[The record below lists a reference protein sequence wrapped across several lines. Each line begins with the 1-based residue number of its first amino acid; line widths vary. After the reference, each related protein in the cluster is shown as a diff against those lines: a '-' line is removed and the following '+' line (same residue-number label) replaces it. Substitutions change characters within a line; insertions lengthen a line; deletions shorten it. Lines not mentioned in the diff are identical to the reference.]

1 MEGLFPKKTE
11 VNKIMPKEAF
21 YKKLTLSN
29 EVKSSF
35 VSDIK
40 KIVWTN
46 KFSKDTLN
54 VEMGKEVSE
63 ILVLEIEVKKQDINY
78 KILEAIAKQ
87 NSHKIL
93 FILKYEDLIQT
104 VVFYKKIYRT
114 SWDICDNIRLE
125 VIGLSL
131 DEVWDNFV
139 EQIVFGEVADNNI
152 STEEKIMCYEEQI
165 KIHKEI
171 EKLEKDAWKEKQ
183 PKRKF
188 ELVEKINKLK
198 EAIKENEII

>member
-1 MEGLFPKKTE
+1 MEGLFPKRTE

-21 YKKLTLSN
+21 YKKLTFSN

-54 VEMGKEVSE
+54 IEVGKDVAE

-93 FILKYEDLIQT
+93 FILKYEDLVQV

-125 VIGLSL
+125 VTGLSL

-139 EQIVFGEVADNNI
+139 EQIVFGEVTDKSI
-152 STEEKIMCYEEQI
+152 STEEKIIRYEEQSR
-165 KIHKEI
+165 IHKEI
-171 EKLEKDAWKEKQ
+171 EKLEKEAWKEKQ

-188 ELVEKINKLK
+188 ELVEQINKLK
-198 EAIKENEII
+198 KKV

>member
-1 MEGLFPKKTE
+1 MFPKKTE
-11 VNKIMPKEAF
+11 VNKMMPKEAF
-21 YKKLTLSN
+21 YKKLALN
-29 EVKSSF
+29 NDLKLSF

-54 VEMGKEVSE
+54 VEVGKEVSE

-93 FILKYEDLIQT
+93 FVLRYENLIQA

-125 VIGLSL
+125 VTGLSL

-152 STEEKIMCYEEQI
+152 STEEKIMRYEEQI

-171 EKLEKDAWKEKQ
+171 EKLEKEAWKEKQ

-188 ELVEKINKLK
+188 ELVERINKLK
-198 EAIKENEII
+198 GGRM

>member
-1 MEGLFPKKTE
+1 MLILDKRTE

-40 KIVWTN
+40 RIVWTN

-54 VEMGKEVSE
+54 VEDGKAVSE
-63 ILVLEIEVKKQDINY
+63 ILVLELEVKKQDINY

-93 FILKYEDLIQT
+93 FVLKYEDLIQT

-125 VIGLSL
+125 VTGLSL

-139 EQIVFGEVADNNI
+139 EQIVFGEVTDKSV
-152 STEEKIMCYEEQI
+152 STEEKIMRYEEQI
-165 KIHKEI
+165 KLHKEI
-171 EKLEKDAWKEKQ
+171 ERLEKESWKEKQ

-188 ELVEKINKLK
+188 ELVEKINNLK
-198 EAIKENEII
+198 AGL